1 MEYTR
6 LHITPFNASLL
17 SAIVPPSMSSLA
29 KNISFHNIE
38 TFPEKAYGYVELPKE
53 QATKIKQKLNGA
65 VLRGSKIVIQEA
77 RAAPRIVSPD
87 PEMAKREKKRKE
99 KKAKG
104 EIPQPE
110 EKLEDSAPK
119 EKNRKRKRH
128 DEPLQGQEVT
138 DRQIKRGWTDPN
150 AESKAQKK
158 EKRSR
163 DKDLDKQ
170 AKKDKKAEREKSKY
184 TTGAEALI
192 RTTLPPN
199 VILPAKGIEGVVVD
213 KKAKKSK
220 SGKKDVVIHEF
231 ARTEKFATF
240 LRQKAL
246 PGAAKPAVEFREGE
260 GWFDEDGNKVG
271 GEPPKSNHNYDLLET
286 IKEEN
291 KLKKLK
297 KLKKEPTP
305 ELKSEES
312 EEEDLKVAEAAPK
325 MIYNSDSETSSSG
338 SSASDSEEEESADKA
353 EGEKKDDIEDIFAA
367 VDSSLDSD
375 TQKASSPAAKSVD
388 EIMAEVSS
396 PAKYSSPSPPP
407 SAKKAV
413 EEPVYIHTT
422 TTTSSSAR
430 PVTPVSSSLKIAIP
444 ENPLEAI
451 FKPKKAAEKE
461 EKSET
466 PFSFGNL
473 GADIDSDYEEEE
485 EFTIEQA
492 PMTPFTQQ
500 DVAWRNV
507 RSAAPT
513 PDTAH
518 PSRKHM
524 NGWPVNEDEE
534 DVNGFNSRSSPT
546 ETAKGGKGKKGDV
559 GGGPLVGEE
568 EGPKGTDP
576 NADFQKWFYENR
588 GDTNRTWKKRR
599 KEVKKEVRQR
609 ENRKGGNN
617 KLQ

>member
-1 MEYTR
+1 M
-6 LHITPFNASLL
+6 
-17 SAIVPPSMSSLA
+17 
-29 KNISFHNIE
+29 
-38 TFPEKAYGYVELPKE
+38 
-53 QATKIKQKLNGA
+53 
-65 VLRGSKIVIQEA
+65 IQEA
-77 RAAPRIVSPD
+77 RPAPRIVSPD
-87 PEMAKREKKRKE
+87 PVMAKREKKRKD

-104 EIPQPE
+104 EILQPE

-128 DEPLQGQEVT
+128 DEPLKGQEVT

-163 DKDLDKQ
+163 DKELDRQ

-240 LRQKAL
+240 LRQKTL

-260 GWFDEDGNKVG
+260 GWFDEDGNKVE
-271 GEPPKSNHNYDLLET
+271 GEPPRLKRNDEVLEK
-286 IKEEN
+286 IAKEN
-291 KLKKLK
+291 KLEKPKKVK
-297 KLKKEPTP
+297 MATP
-305 ELKSEES
+305 EPEPES
-312 EEEDLKVAEAAPK
+312 EAESDEEMAKTPK
-325 MIYNSDSETSSSG
+325 MVYNSDSETSSSG
-338 SSASDSEEEESADKA
+338 SSAEQTEDEESADEA
-353 EGEKKDDIEDIFAA
+353 EEENKDDIEDIFAA
-367 VDSSLDSD
+367 VGSSSDSES
-375 TQKASSPAAKSVD
+375 QKSSQVAAESAD
-388 EIMAEVSS
+388 EVMGEVSS
-396 PAKYSSPSPPP
+396 PAKSTSPSPAPAP
-407 SAKKAV
+407 KV
-413 EEPVYIHTT
+413 VDEPVYIHTT
-422 TTTSSSAR
+422 TTFAR
-430 PVTPVSSSLKIAIP
+430 PLTPATSASTLKVAIP

-451 FKPKKAAEKE
+451 FKPKNAAADKVE
-461 EKSET
+461 ETST

-492 PMTPFTQQ
+492 PMTPFAQQ
-500 DVAWRNV
+500 DAAWRNV

-518 PSRKHM
+518 PSRKQM
-524 NGWPVNEDEE
+524 SGWPGEEGE
-534 DVNGFNSRSSPT
+534 DVNGFSSRSSPT
-546 ETAKGGKGKKGDV
+546 ETARGGKGKKGGV
-559 GGGPLVGEE
+559 VEEKQEE
-568 EGPKGTDP
+568 EPKGTDP

-588 GDTNRTWKKRR
+588 GDTNRAWKKRR

>member
-1 MEYTR
+1 MAPKESSVQQTGTTMEYTR

-128 DEPLQGQEVT
+128 DEPLKGQEVT

-163 DKDLDKQ
+163 EKDLDIQ

-199 VILPAKGIEGVVVD
+199 VALPAKGIEGVVVD

-246 PGAAKPAVEFREGE
+246 PGAAKPAAEFREGE
-260 GWFDEDGNKVG
+260 GWFDEDGNKVE
-271 GEPPKSNHNYDLLET
+271 GEPPKSKRNDDVLKKISKENTLET
-286 IKEEN
+286 P
-291 KLKKLK
+291 KKA
-297 KLKKEPTP
+297 KKEATP
-305 ELKSEES
+305 EPGPES
-312 EEEDLKVAEAAPK
+312 EEESDEEMTEAPK

-338 SSASDSEEEESADKA
+338 SSASESEDEELAGEA
-353 EGEKKDDIEDIFAA
+353 EEEKKDDIEDIFAA
-367 VDSSLDSD
+367 VGSSSDSES
-375 TQKASSPAAKSVD
+375 QQASSPAAKSAD
-388 EIMAEVSS
+388 EVRAEENFPALAAAKSRSSS
-396 PAKYSSPSPPP
+396 PPL
-407 SAKKAV
+407 SAQKAI

-422 TTTSSSAR
+422 TFSAR
-430 PVTPVSSSLKIAIP
+430 PVTP
-444 ENPLEAI
+444 I
-451 FKPKKAAEKE
+451 FKPKKAAADKVE
-461 EKSET
+461 ETST

-473 GADIDSDYEEEE
+473 GADIDSDYEEEK

-492 PMTPFTQQ
+492 PLTPFTQQ
-500 DVAWRNV
+500 DVAWRNI

-518 PSRKHM
+518 PSRKQM
-524 NGWPVNEDEE
+524 SGWPAEEGE
-534 DVNGFNSRSSPT
+534 DVNGYNSRSPT
-546 ETAKGGKGKKGDV
+546 EMGKGKGKKGATAA
-559 GGGPLVGEE
+559 GEE
-568 EGPKGTDP
+568 EGASQAPQGTDP

-588 GDTNRTWKKRR
+588 GDTNRAWKKRR

>member
-1 MEYTR
+1 
-6 LHITPFNASLL
+6 
-17 SAIVPPSMSSLA
+17 MSSLA

-65 VLRGSKIVIQEA
+65 MLRGSKIVIQEA
-77 RAAPRIVSPD
+77 RATPRIVSPD
-87 PEMAKREKKRKE
+87 PEMAKREKTRKE

-110 EKLEDSAPK
+110 ERLEDSAPK

-128 DEPLQGQEVT
+128 DEPLKGQEVT

-163 DKDLDKQ
+163 DKDLDRQ

-184 TTGAEALI
+184 TTGPEALI

-246 PGAAKPAVEFREGE
+246 PGAAKPAFEFREGE
-260 GWFDEDGNKVG
+260 GWFDEDGNKVE
-271 GEPPKSNHNYDLLET
+271 GEPPKSKHNDDVLKK
-286 IKEEN
+286 IAKEN
-291 KLKKLK
+291 KFEKPKKA
-297 KLKKEPTP
+297 KEKATP
-305 ELKSEES
+305 EPEPESEEES
-312 EEEDLKVAEAAPK
+312 EEEMVAAPK
-325 MIYNSDSETSSSG
+325 MVYNSDSETSSSG
-338 SSASDSEEEESADKA
+338 SSASESEDEESADEA
-353 EGEKKDDIEDIFAA
+353 EEEVKDDIEDIFAA
-367 VDSSLDSD
+367 VGSSSDSES
-375 TQKASSPAAKSVD
+375 QKFSQAVAETADEVMAEASSPAKLD
-388 EIMAEVSS
+388 SS
-396 PAKYSSPSPPP
+396 SPPP

-413 EEPVYIHTT
+413 EEPVYIHTISA
-422 TTTSSSAR
+422 SSSTR
-430 PVTPVSSSLKIAIP
+430 PVTPVFSSLKIAIP

-451 FKPKKAAEKE
+451 FKPKKTTSSTAEPE
-461 EKSET
+461 AST

-492 PMTPFTQQ
+492 PMTPYTQQ

-518 PSRKHM
+518 PSRKQM
-524 NGWPVNEDEE
+524 SGWPGNEDEE

-546 ETAKGGKGKKGDV
+546 EKVDGKGKKGAAAA
-559 GGGPLVGEE
+559 GEK
-568 EGPKGTDP
+568 EGASQAPPGTDP

-588 GDTNRTWKKRR
+588 GDTNRAWKKRR